1 MSEFVSASGASSGVV
16 IPRIRGGLGNQLF
29 MYAMARRLAAANGVE
44 LALDDV
50 SGFRGGNKYAR
61 RYMLDRYAVHG
72 RRASA
77 AERLEPGARWRRRWR
92 RALDVRRPLS
102 ERRYVVQRE
111 PGFDPAVHAMRV
123 VRPTTFEGYWQSE
136 RWFDDMRE
144 RIRAELTLPD
154 PADGPNAEMLRRVLE
169 RGAGAV
175 ALHVRFFNDPAATA
189 ANEAVVG
196 YYRRALEHVRA
207 RVADPHFFL
216 FSDEP
221 EAARSVLSLEPSRL
235 TPVTHNR
242 GDGNAHLDLW
252 LISRCRHVVT
262 ANSTF
267 SWWGA
272 WLGESADGFVV
283 TPDFAGTEAFL
294 AWGSPGLIPARWT
307 RIRPG
312 P

>member
-1 MSEFVSASGASSGVV
+1 MSESARMPSAPSGVV

-29 MYAMARRLAAANGVE
+29 MYAMARRLAAVNGVE

-50 SGFRGGNKYAR
+50 SGFRGHNKYAR

-77 AERLEPGARWRRRWR
+77 AERLEPGARLRRKWR
-92 RALDVRRPLS
+92 RARDARLPLS

-111 PGFDPAVHAMRV
+111 PGFDPAVHAMRI

-136 RWFDDMRE
+136 RWFEDMRAP
-144 RIRAELTLPD
+144 IRAELTLPD
-154 PADGPNAEMLRRVLE
+154 PTDGPNAETLRRVLAH
-169 RGAGAV
+169 GDDAV

-189 ANEAVVG
+189 TNEAVVG
-196 YYRRALEHVRA
+196 YYRRALERVRA
-207 RVADPHFFL
+207 RVTDPHFFL

-221 EAARSVLSLEPSRL
+221 EAALSVLSLDPSRVTL
-235 TPVTHNR
+235 VTHNR
-242 GDGNAHLDLW
+242 GDENAHLDLW

-272 WLGESADGFVV
+272 WLGEREGGLVV

-307 RIRPG
+307 RVSPG